1 MGGAAGDDDG
11 ERQRDDRKCP
21 NRVTEKAQA
30 RAVVGVRRHKPQLE
44 PRNAPQGPGPQRKP
58 PEPAEDQQQ
67 QERHAD
73 QRVPPAGERIDRHPG
88 HRRGPRRQLI
98 KRKRQRRRQ
107 SDQIREQ
114 QRDGLGSVRL
124 QPLARRGDDL
134 FEAAAVVIAYDP
146 AAGEMPN
153 DLVELRRAHGL
164 GEHEQRRGDEIAR
177 VRSDLPQ
184 HRGDDVDARRQALH
198 GGKNDE
204 RRPAHQNDQNDQQ
217 RAAADVE
224 PASTDQ
230 PEALL
235 QAGQRRILEQG
246 ARRRPCCS
254 CQGLFRCR
262 AEKGLMRPACFPHDA
277 GPVDLRASH
286 QRATPSMHHRKMKY
300 GMTAS
305 RITITKAS
313 AGIEVVEHLELVND
327 VHAQPEQREP

>member
-1 MGGAAGDDDG
+1 M
-11 ERQRDDRKCP
+11 
-21 NRVTEKAQA
+21 
-30 RAVVGVRRHKPQLE
+30 
-44 PRNAPQGPGPQRKP
+44 
-58 PEPAEDQQQ
+58 
-67 QERHAD
+67 
-73 QRVPPAGERIDRHPG
+73 
-88 HRRGPRRQLI
+88 
-98 KRKRQRRRQ
+98 
-107 SDQIREQ
+107 
-114 QRDGLGSVRL
+114 GSVRL

-184 HRGDDVDARRQALH
+184 HRCDDVDARRQALH

-246 ARRRPCCS
+246 VAGVRAAHARD
-254 CQGLFRCR
+254 FFDV
-262 AEKGLMRPACFPHDA
+262 E
-277 GPVDLRASH
+277 
-286 QRATPSMHHRKMKY
+286 RK
-300 GMTAS
+300 
-305 RITITKAS
+305 R
-313 AGIEVVEHLELVND
+313 D
-327 VHAQPEQREP
+327 